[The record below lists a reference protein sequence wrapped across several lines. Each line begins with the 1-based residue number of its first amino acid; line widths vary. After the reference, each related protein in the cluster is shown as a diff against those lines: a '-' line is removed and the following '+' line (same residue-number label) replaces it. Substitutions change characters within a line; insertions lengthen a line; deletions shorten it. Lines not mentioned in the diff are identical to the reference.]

1 MASGHV
7 SKSAFTADGI
17 RVLKPALVV
26 GISCG
31 LGIWGWT
38 GAWLPAC
45 VTVAACCA
53 SVLACWWGL
62 RKQQQ
67 VAVVR
72 LRNRQ
77 LQGGA
82 LAGDAG
88 IFRPVLDEL
97 SGILERSQ
105 EEVKAAAQSRA
116 DLSARISLGKKQ
128 SRRLETAFQCL
139 MDPVVLTDGNDQP
152 VLWNAAAA
160 ELFQPRHNEGH
171 TGSSDAGSPLQ
182 LMPEVQKLL
191 AETRSR
197 SAATSSRSIEFETAG
212 DGGQRTFRADATHM
226 LDQDGSSLG
235 VLAVIRDIG
244 REKQQNS
251 RHAEFVSS
259 VAHELKTPMSSIK
272 AFIEL
277 LSDGDVED
285 REEQLRLYGFMDM
298 QVDRLTRLVNNMLNL
313 ARIESGVIK
322 VQREDCGLN
331 EVLEKALQVV
341 KPVADEKNI
350 RLIPQ
355 FSELYLPV
363 NVDRDLLGQAVINLL
378 SNAVKYTPDGGE
390 VRLRSRMTDD
400 EAVID
405 VQDNGM
411 GIPEEDLGRV
421 FERFYRVARNNKA
434 AAGTGLGLAL
444 VQYIVTS
451 IHNGRISVRSQVDVG
466 SCFSIAIPTGHRDQA
481 RKKHEPQLCTA

>member
-1 MASGHV
+1 MLAP
-7 SKSAFTADGI
+7 AFAAGI
-17 RVLKPALVV
+17 P
-26 GISCG
+26 CG
-31 LGIWGWT
+31 LGIWFWT

-45 VTVAACCA
+45 LALAACCTVA
-53 SVLACWWGL
+53 LFCGWTLS
-62 RKQQQ
+62 RQQQ
-67 VAVVR
+67 VAIIRV
-72 LRNRQ
+72 RNRQ

-88 IFRPVLDEL
+88 LFRPVLEEM

-105 EEVKAAAQSRA
+105 AEVQAAAQSRA

-139 MDPVVLTDGNDQP
+139 TDPVLLTDGNDQP
-152 VLWNAAAA
+152 VLWNTAAA
-160 ELFQPRHNEGH
+160 ELFQSVVPRGEVRKPE
-171 TGSSDAGSPLQ
+171 TSLALSAL
-182 LMPEVQKLL
+182 PEVQKLL

-197 SAATSSRSIEFETAG
+197 AVATSSRSIEFETSG
-212 DGGQRTFRADATHM
+212 ESGQHTYRADATHM

-235 VLAVIRDIG
+235 VMAVIRDIG

-259 VAHELKTPMSSIK
+259 VSHELKTPMSSIK

-285 REEQLRLYGFMDM
+285 RDEQLRLYSFIDM

-341 KPVADEKNI
+341 QPVALDKEIK
-350 RLIPQ
+350 LVPQ

-378 SNAVKYTPDGGE
+378 SNAVKYTPNGGE

-400 EAVID
+400 DAIID
-405 VQDNGM
+405 VHDNGM

-466 SCFSIAIPTGHRDQA
+466 SCFSIAIPIGHRDQS
-481 RKKHEPQLCTA
+481 RKKHEQQLCTA